1 VGGAAPH
8 TLQDPVQW
16 SFASWTTSES
26 IKTGAIKQERT
37 YEQRTKKAQT
47 TKKRTKKK
55 SRLPASLSPT
65 HTKLRIFG
73 YPSHVH
79 PIDPPNPFI
88 SKYDAMFGENSKRL
102 VCIGLFYFGAGGPS
116 PPASRSSKM
125 QQAYA
130 G

>member
-1 VGGAAPH
+1 MVLCFLDDIGEYQNRSDQARAN
-8 TLQDPVQW
+8 V
-16 SFASWTTSES
+16 
-26 IKTGAIKQERT
+26 RT
-37 YEQRTKKAQT
+37 AHKKSANNKKAN
-47 TKKRTKKK
+47 KKK
-55 SRLPASLSPT
+55 EPFAGLSLSPT

-79 PIDPPNPFI
+79 PIVPPNPFI

-102 VCIGLFYFGAGGPS
+102 VGIGAFYFGAGGPS